1 MLYKEKR
8 VIFGIIIDYVR
19 WNVTKGGREEV
30 DFIDVSGSINIILQ
44 FSIHNRSSFRDIN
57 LRYILS
63 ESQ

>member
-44 FSIHNRSSFRDIN
+44 FSIHNQSSFRDIN

>member
-1 MLYKEKR
+1 MLYKEKI

-44 FSIHNRSSFRDIN
+44 FCGQQYTGDIN
-57 LRYILS
+57 CDSNHIKRV
-63 ESQ
+63 